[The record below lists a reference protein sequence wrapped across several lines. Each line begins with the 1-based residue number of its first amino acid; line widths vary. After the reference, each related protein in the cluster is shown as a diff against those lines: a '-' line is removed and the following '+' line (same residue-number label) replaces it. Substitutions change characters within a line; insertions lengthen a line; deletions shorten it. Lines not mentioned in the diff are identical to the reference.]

1 MKMHEKE
8 GLGHLPSEENL
19 IKAEKSLRKRL
30 GVREK
35 FWEVK
40 GPERSSEMR
49 AKSRGPFIYMLS
61 NSRQIERCQEVSS
74 FKGFDRC
81 SYRIGVQG
89 KKKLDGSRI
98 C

>member
-1 MKMHEKE
+1 MHEVIKIKYSKPFQKVYKNLINLKNPKHFPKTPISRSKDLKIHEKE

-40 GPERSSEMR
+40 GPERSRE
-49 AKSRGPFIYMLS
+49 
-61 NSRQIERCQEVSS
+61 IERNES
-74 FKGFDRC
+74 
-81 SYRIGVQG
+81 
-89 KKKLDGSRI
+89 
-98 C
+98 

>member
-1 MKMHEKE
+1 MHEKE

-49 AKSRGPFIYMLS
+49 AKSRGPLYTCSVILDR
-61 NSRQIERCQEVSS
+61 SRGVKRCRALKDSTDVAIE
-74 FKGFDRC
+74 
-81 SYRIGVQG
+81 
-89 KKKLDGSRI
+89 
-98 C
+98 